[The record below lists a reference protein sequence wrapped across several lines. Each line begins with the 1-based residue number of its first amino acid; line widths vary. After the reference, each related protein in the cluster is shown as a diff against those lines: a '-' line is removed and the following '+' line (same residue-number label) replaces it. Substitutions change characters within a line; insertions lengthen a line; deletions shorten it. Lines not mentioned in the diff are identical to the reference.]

1 MFLLKR
7 MPLKLIAGLSLLFS
21 FNGLAIDLK
30 NGNAAAEVVIPSAIG
45 AIFEASPSGGDATL
59 VLRATTLLTN
69 AWFDASAPYHPTAV
83 GVYSTIER
91 RPANENEDNE
101 NINIALL
108 YASQHILKSLYP
120 HRSSEWEAMLSN
132 LGLDPHNAS
141 TDIISP
147 IGIGNVAG
155 QAIVEV
161 REHDGMNQLGDEGG
175 KVHNRMPYQDYLGYK
190 PKNTAYRLINPSAWQ
205 PAILSTGHGLY
216 RVQQFVTPQHRKT
229 LPYTYDSVHAFRSP
243 RPSASKVYN
252 WSAYVEQ
259 ADQVLQESANLD
271 DHKKMY
277 AEFFD
282 DKIFSLGF
290 SALYASQVNN
300 LSLIEFIHYDFLT
313 NVAAFDTSIAIWKEK
328 YKHDAVR
335 PFSAI
340 AFIYRDNPVTAW
352 GGIGQGTVTDIP
364 ASQWTSYLNV
374 ADHPEYPSASASFC
388 AAHAQTS
395 RLYLGSDE
403 LGYVVPVNQGSSKVE
418 PDITPSQPIELEFE
432 TWTDLEDKCGQS
444 RVWAGV
450 HFPASVP
457 AGQDIGRE
465 IGQIAYEFVMA
476 KINPSGAN

>member
-1 MFLLKR
+1 MFIT
-7 MPLKLIAGLSLLFS
+7 KLIPTRLMVLLSIFFS
-21 FNGLAIDLK
+21 INGFSTDLT

-69 AWFDASAPYHPTAV
+69 AWFDASAPYHPTAI
-83 GVYSTIER
+83 GVYSVIER
-91 RPANENEDNE
+91 RPESESNDNR

-120 HRSSEWEAMLSN
+120 HRSSEWEAMLTN
-132 LGLDPHNAS
+132 LGLDPTNTS
-141 TDIISP
+141 TDITSP

-155 QAIVEV
+155 QAIVEI

-175 KVHNRMPYQDYLGYK
+175 KVYNQVAYQDYLGYK
-190 PKNTAYRLINPSAWQ
+190 PQNTAYRLINPSAWQ

-229 LPYTYDSVHAFRSP
+229 LPYTYDNVHAFRSP
-243 RPSASKVYN
+243 RPKASKVYN
-252 WSAYVEQ
+252 WADYVEQ
-259 ADQVLQESANLD
+259 ADQVLAESANLD

-277 AEFFD
+277 AELFD
-282 DKIFSLGF
+282 NKIFSLGF

-300 LSLIEFIHYDFLT
+300 LSLLEFIHYDFLT

-340 AFIYRDNPVTAW
+340 GFIYRDNPVTAW
-352 GGIGQGTVTDIP
+352 GGVGAGTVSDLP

-388 AAHAQTS
+388 SAHAQTS
-395 RLYLGSDE
+395 RLYLGSDD
-403 LGYVVPVNQGSSKVE
+403 LGYVVPVEQGSSMVE
-418 PDITPSQPIELEFE
+418 PGITPSQPIELVFE

-465 IGQIAYEFVMA
+465 IGQIAYEFVMN
-476 KINPSGAN
+476 KINPAAE